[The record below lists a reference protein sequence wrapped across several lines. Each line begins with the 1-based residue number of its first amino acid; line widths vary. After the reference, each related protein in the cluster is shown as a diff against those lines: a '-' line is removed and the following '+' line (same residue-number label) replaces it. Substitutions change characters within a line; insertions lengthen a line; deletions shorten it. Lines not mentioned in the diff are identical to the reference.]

1 MRLLLMFRHIG
12 GVVNLVMI
20 TLPMVIIL
28 VVNGAS
34 VNLTFVIKLLLT
46 LILVRIACSIVT
58 MVAILGVVL
67 RE

>member
-1 MRLLLMFRHIG
+1 MRLLLTFRHIG
-12 GVVNLVMI
+12 EVVHLVMI

-28 VVNGAS
+28 VINSAA
-34 VNLTFVIKLLLT
+34 VNLTFVVKLLLT
-46 LILVRIACSIVT
+46 LKLVRIAGSIVT